1 MAVTVRVE
9 TEEDAPKASGRH
21 SGHPSREQVQF
32 ETRAAHTQIRT
43 RHKMRCGNS
52 KKVIHNACKT
62 PRRKLR
68 TTTSGDIGA
77 ALTETQRVQ
86 ADVYV
91 RSRHN
96 PQSHE
101 CAVMPRSGDP
111 SLHHASSSEHK
122 LSVVFNVGPCGGV

>member
-1 MAVTVRVE
+1 MVV
-9 TEEDAPKASGRH
+9 
-21 SGHPSREQVQF
+21 GHLSREQFQF
-32 ETRAAHTQIRT
+32 ETRAEHTQIRT
-43 RHKMRCGNS
+43 RHKMRRENW
-52 KKVIHNACKT
+52 KKVIHNTCKT

-77 ALTETQRVQ
+77 ALTERPRVQ

-101 CAVMPRSGDP
+101 CAVMPRFRD
-111 SLHHASSSEHK
+111 LSSHDACSWEHY
-122 LSVVFNVGPCGGV
+122 LSVVFDFGPCGGV